1 MWYKSCMETL
11 GVRELKD
18 NLSAVLRRAAAGE
31 VIEVTEHG
39 HPLARIVPIRHNTHY
54 ETLVFEGRVT
64 PPEEGADLLDHEP
77 PPLNL
82 GERLGSEI
90 LAELRDDER

>member
-1 MWYKSCMETL
+1 MVQM

-18 NLSAVLRRAAAGE
+18 NLSSALRQAAAGQ

-39 HPLARIVPIRHNTHY
+39 HPLARIVPIHRHSRY
-54 ETLVFEGRVT
+54 EQLVAEGRVT
-64 PPEEGADLLDHEP
+64 LPEPGVDLLDYEP
-77 PPLNL
+77 PPLAP

-90 LAELRDDER
+90 LAELRADER